1 MYRNWGYLFVWRE
14 ESANNRYVVGYL
26 LGYPSTEDACSNI
39 YFECMVGD
47 VLFKLNSTRGRN
59 VPTNIIMG
67 EGGDLDNQQ
76 EFWVNKTHIAKIAAK
91 AKNWLESKY

>member
-1 MYRNWGYLFVWRE
+1 
-14 ESANNRYVVGYL
+14 
-26 LGYPSTEDACSNI
+26 
-39 YFECMVGD
+39 
-47 VLFKLNSTRGRN
+47 
-59 VPTNIIMG
+59 MG